1 MKQLNIKKAKIKNL
15 IGLIDTPELEDLLF
29 EIVYFLDSEQRYDGI
44 FSAREVS
51 LKTRVRVSDDLL
63 ADLDKLEEKKYI
75 KKLKNLQFEVLKHL
89 WT

>member
-63 ADLDKLEEKKYI
+63 ADLDTLAEKKYI
-75 KKLKNLQFEVLKHL
+75 KKLKNLNFEVLKHL
-89 WT
+89 WA

>member
-51 LKTRVRVSDDLL
+51 LKTRVRVSEDLL
-63 ADLDKLEEKKYI
+63 ADLDTLAEKKYI
-75 KKLKNLQFEVLKHL
+75 KKLKNLQFEVLNHL
-89 WT
+89 WA